1 MVTEKGDKDG
11 KFFLLDIALYVV
23 MAGDAAASL
32 QSWVLPKGH
41 NCSHEI
47 KRYLFFGR
55 KAMTNL
61 DIILKSRDIKD

>member
-32 QSWVLPKGH
+32 QS
-41 NCSHEI
+41 
-47 KRYLFFGR
+47 
-55 KAMTNL
+55 
-61 DIILKSRDIKD
+61 